1 MGRRIFAANM
11 PLKPI
16 IRDISWLAFN
26 QRVMQEA
33 KDPKVH
39 LYDRLRFLGIFS
51 NNLDEFYRVRVG
63 TLNKMLDIDKG
74 KTKMHLEQHPE
85 KILKEIQRTTVKL
98 QRSFDITFGEIIRDL
113 EKEHRIFFKN
123 ERQLNAEQKEWVR
136 TYFEDKVR
144 TQIVPL
150 MIESMPLEPMLKDRS
165 IYLACLMGNAQNPML
180 QRYALIQIPEEQ
192 TPRFVILPNSGSE
205 IHLIMLEDIIRYNL
219 KYLFA
224 PFGFDRF
231 KSHIIK
237 VTRDADMDMD
247 NGFHSNL
254 IEELEKSLQ
263 QRRKGEATRFVYDK
277 RIDPQLLEYLINRL
291 DLTDKSNLIPGG
303 RIHNFKA
310 FMNFPKNVFKDLKP
324 RPRPFVHPLL
334 KQPCRI
340 MDVIEKRDV
349 MLHFPYHSF
358 DSVIDLLREAAI
370 DPSVQ
375 SIRLTVYRLAKES
388 KVINA
393 LLNAVRNGKKVSV
406 IVELKARFDEEA
418 NLYWKKALEEEGI
431 NVFVGVPKMKVHA
444 KLCVIK
450 KREFNRTIQYGFIST
465 GNFHE
470 GTAQVYGDHLLLTTK
485 SQIIADI
492 NTVFDCLESSNPD
505 LQKLKN
511 CKVLITS
518 PFNMRDYFLHR
529 IDQETTSTAHNR
541 KMIVKLN
548 SLVDPTLIKALYRA
562 AEAGVKIDLIIRG
575 ICTANTQQEIF
586 KKKMNA
592 ISIVDQYLEH
602 ARIFSFSQGEEPRVY
617 LSSADWM
624 IRNLDHRVEVAC
636 PIYSETC
643 SQELKDILKIQ
654 LKENVK
660 ARILDNKQ
668 RNAYV
673 KRGEKDKPFRS
684 QVEIYNY
691 LKNKKYD

>member
-1 MGRRIFAANM
+1 M
-11 PLKPI
+11 PIKPI

-63 TLNKMLDIDKG
+63 TLNKMVEIDKG

-98 QRSFDITFGEIIRDL
+98 QRSFDQSFAEIMRDMG
-113 EKEHRIFFKN
+113 KQHRIFLKN
-123 ERQLNAEQKEWVR
+123 ERQLNKEQKDWVR
-136 TYFEDKVR
+136 SYFEDKVR

-150 MIESMPLEPMLKDRS
+150 MIESMPQAPMLKDRS

-180 QRYALIQIPEEQ
+180 QRYALIQVPEEQ
-192 TPRFVILPNSGSE
+192 TPRFVTLPNSGNE
-205 IHLIMLEDIIRYNL
+205 THIIMLEDIIRFNL

-237 VTRDADMDMD
+237 VTRDAEMDMD
-247 NGFHSNL
+247 NDIHSNL
-254 IEELEKSLQ
+254 IAELEKNLQ
-263 QRRKGEATRFVYDK
+263 KRTRGKATRFVYDK

-291 DLTDKSNLIPGG
+291 GLTDKSNLIPGG

-310 FMNFPKNVFKDLKP
+310 FMNFPKNVFKDIKP
-324 RPRPFVHPLL
+324 RPKPFVHPLL

-358 DSVIDLLREAAI
+358 DSIIDLLREAAI

-375 SIRLTVYRLAKES
+375 SIRLTVYRLAKNS

-418 NLYWKKALEEEGI
+418 NLYWKKVLEEEGI
-431 NVFVGVPKMKVHA
+431 NVYVGIPNMKIHA

-485 SQIIADI
+485 PQIISDI
-492 NTVFDCLESSNPD
+492 NKIFDCLESPNPD
-505 LQKLKN
+505 LSQIDN

-518 PFNMRDYFLHR
+518 PHQMRDYFLR
-529 IDQETTSTAHNR
+529 KIEQEIVSNGKNR
-541 KMIVKLN
+541 KITVKLN
-548 SLVDPTLIKALYRA
+548 SLVDKELINSLYRA
-562 AEAGVKIDLIIRG
+562 AESGVKIDLIIRG
-575 ICTANTQQEIF
+575 ICTALTQQPTF

-602 ARIFSFSQGEEPRVY
+602 ARVFIFSQGKDPRVY
-617 LSSADWM
+617 ISSADWM
-624 IRNLDHRVEVAC
+624 VRNLDHRVEVAC
-636 PIYSETC
+636 PVFSHTFSE
-643 SQELKDILKIQ
+643 ELQDILKIQ

-660 ARILDNKQ
+660 ARILDNRH
-668 RNAYV
+668 RNQYV
-673 KRGEKDKPFRS
+673 KRGEKEKSFRS
-684 QVEIYNY
+684 QLEIYNY
-691 LKNKKYD
+691 LKSKKYD

>member
-1 MGRRIFAANM
+1 M

-33 KDPKVH
+33 KDSKVH

-63 TLNKMLDIDKG
+63 TLNKMVELDKG

-98 QRSFDITFGEIIRDL
+98 QRSFDLTFAEIMR
-113 EKEHRIFFKN
+113 EMGKQHRIFLKN
-123 ERQLNAEQKEWVR
+123 ERQLNKEQKEWVR
-136 TYFEDKVR
+136 VYFEEKVR

-150 MIESMPLEPMLKDRS
+150 MIESMPQAPMLKDRS
-165 IYLACLMGNAQNPML
+165 IYLASLMGNAQNPML

-192 TPRFVILPNSGSE
+192 TERFVILPASGNE
-205 IHLIMLEDIIRYNL
+205 IHIIMLEDIIRYNL

-237 VTRDADMDMD
+237 VTRDAEMDMD
-247 NGFHSNL
+247 SGFHVNL
-254 IEELEKSLQ
+254 IEELEENLKK
-263 QRRKGEATRFVYDK
+263 RTHGKATRFVYDK

-291 DLTDKSNLIPGG
+291 GLTDKSNLIPGG

-310 FMNFPKNVFKDLKP
+310 FMNFPKNVFKDIKP
-324 RPRPFVHPLL
+324 RPKPFVHPLL

-349 MLHFPYHSF
+349 LLHFPYHSF
-358 DSVIDLLREAAI
+358 DSIIDLLREAAI

-375 SIRLTVYRLAKES
+375 SIRLTVYRLAKDS

-418 NLYWKKALEEEGI
+418 NLHWKKVLEEEGI
-431 NVFVGVPKMKVHA
+431 QVFVGMPNMKIHA

-485 SQIIADI
+485 TQIISDI
-492 NTVFDCLESSNPD
+492 NKIFDCLESENPD
-505 LQKLKN
+505 LSKIST

-518 PFNMRDYFLHR
+518 PKNMRSYFLKR
-529 IDQETTSTAHNR
+529 IEQEVAAQTGNR
-541 KMIVKLN
+541 RMIIKLN
-548 SLVDPTLIKALYRA
+548 SLVDNELIHALYAA
-562 AEAGVKIDLIIRG
+562 AEAGVKIDLIVRG
-575 ICTANTQQEIF
+575 ICTALTQQPSF

-602 ARIFSFSQGEEPRVY
+602 ARVFVFSQAEEQQSKVY
-617 LSSADWM
+617 ISSADWM
-624 IRNLDHRVEVAC
+624 VRNLDHRVEVSC
-636 PIYSETC
+636 PIYSETF
-643 SQELKDILKIQ
+643 SDELKDILKIQ
-654 LKENVK
+654 LKENIK

-668 RNAYV
+668 RNHYV
-673 KRGEKDKPFRS
+673 KKTDKEKSFRS
-684 QVEIYNY
+684 QIEIYNY
-691 LKNKKYD
+691 LKGKKYN

>member
-1 MGRRIFAANM
+1 M
-11 PLKPI
+11 PIKPI

-63 TLNKMLDIDKG
+63 TLNKMVEIDKG

-98 QRSFDITFGEIIRDL
+98 QRSFDLSFAEIMR
-113 EKEHRIFFKN
+113 EMGKQHRIFLKN
-123 ERQLNAEQKEWVR
+123 ERQLNKEQKDWVR
-136 TYFEDKVR
+136 SYFEDKVR

-150 MIESMPLEPMLKDRS
+150 MIESMPQAPMLKDRS

-180 QRYALIQIPEEQ
+180 QRYALIQVPEEQ
-192 TPRFVILPNSGSE
+192 TPRFVTLPNSGNE
-205 IHLIMLEDIIRYNL
+205 THIIMLEDIIRFNL

-237 VTRDADMDMD
+237 VTRDAEMDMD
-247 NGFHSNL
+247 NDIHSNL
-254 IEELEKSLQ
+254 IAELEKNLQ
-263 QRRKGEATRFVYDK
+263 KRTRGKATRFVYDK

-291 DLTDKSNLIPGG
+291 GLTDKSNLIPGG

-310 FMNFPKNVFKDLKP
+310 FMNFPKNVFKDIKP
-324 RPRPFVHPLL
+324 RPKPFVHPLL

-358 DSVIDLLREAAI
+358 DSIIDLLREAAI

-375 SIRLTVYRLAKES
+375 SIRLTVYRLAKNS

-418 NLYWKKALEEEGI
+418 NLYWKKVLEEEGI
-431 NVFVGVPKMKVHA
+431 DVFVGIPNMKIHA

-485 SQIIADI
+485 PQIISDI
-492 NTVFDCLESSNPD
+492 NKIFDCLESPNPD
-505 LQKLKN
+505 LSQIDN

-518 PFNMRDYFLHR
+518 PNQMRDYFLR
-529 IDQETTSTAHNR
+529 KIEQEIVSNEKNR
-541 KMIVKLN
+541 KIAVKLN
-548 SLVDPTLIKALYRA
+548 SLVDKELINSLYRA
-562 AEAGVKIDLIIRG
+562 AESGVKIDLIIRG
-575 ICTANTQQEIF
+575 ICTALTQQATF

-602 ARIFSFSQGEEPRVY
+602 ARVFIFSQGKDPHVY
-617 LSSADWM
+617 ISSADWM
-624 IRNLDHRVEVAC
+624 VRNLDHRVEVAC
-636 PIYSETC
+636 PVFSHTFSE
-643 SQELKDILKIQ
+643 ELQDILKIQ

-660 ARILDNKQ
+660 ARILDNRH
-668 RNAYV
+668 RNQYV
-673 KRGEKDKPFRS
+673 KRGEKEKSFRS
-684 QVEIYNY
+684 QLEIYNY
-691 LKNKKYD
+691 LKSKKYD

>member
-1 MGRRIFAANM
+1 M

-33 KDPKVH
+33 KDSKVH

-63 TLNKMLDIDKG
+63 TLNKMVELDKG

-98 QRSFDITFGEIIRDL
+98 QRSFDLTFAEIMR
-113 EKEHRIFFKN
+113 EMGKQHRIFLKN
-123 ERQLNAEQKEWVR
+123 ERQLNKEQKEWVR
-136 TYFEDKVR
+136 VYFEEKVR

-150 MIESMPLEPMLKDRS
+150 MIESMPQAPMLKDRS
-165 IYLACLMGNAQNPML
+165 IYLASLMGNAQNPML

-192 TPRFVILPNSGSE
+192 TERFVILPASGNE
-205 IHLIMLEDIIRYNL
+205 IHIIMLEDIIRYNL

-237 VTRDADMDMD
+237 VTRDAEMDMD
-247 NGFHSNL
+247 SGFHVNL
-254 IEELEKSLQ
+254 IEELEENLKK
-263 QRRKGEATRFVYDK
+263 RTHGKATRFVYDK

-291 DLTDKSNLIPGG
+291 GLTDKSNLIPGG

-310 FMNFPKNVFKDLKP
+310 FMNFPKNVFKDIKP
-324 RPRPFVHPLL
+324 RPKPFVHPLL

-349 MLHFPYHSF
+349 LLHFPYHSF
-358 DSVIDLLREAAI
+358 DSIIDLLREAAI

-375 SIRLTVYRLAKES
+375 SIRLTVYRLAKDS

-418 NLYWKKALEEEGI
+418 NLHWKKVLEEEGI
-431 NVFVGVPKMKVHA
+431 QVFVGMPNMKIHA

-485 SQIIADI
+485 PQIISDI
-492 NTVFDCLESSNPD
+492 NKIFDCLETENPD
-505 LQKLKN
+505 LSKIN
-511 CKVLITS
+511 SCKVLITS
-518 PFNMRDYFLHR
+518 PRNMRSYFLKR
-529 IDQETTSTAHNR
+529 IEQEIAAQTGNR
-541 KMIVKLN
+541 RMIIKLN
-548 SLVDPTLIKALYRA
+548 SLVDNELINALYAA
-562 AEAGVKIDLIIRG
+562 AEAGVKIDLIVRG
-575 ICTANTQQEIF
+575 ICTALTQQPSF

-592 ISIVDQYLEH
+592 LSIVDQYLEH
-602 ARIFSFSQGEEPRVY
+602 ARVFVFSQGQQAKVY
-617 LSSADWM
+617 ISSADWM
-624 IRNLDHRVEVAC
+624 VRNLDHRVEVAC
-636 PIYSETC
+636 PIFSETF
-643 SQELKDILKIQ
+643 SDELKDILKIQ
-654 LKENVK
+654 LKENIK

-668 RNAYV
+668 RKQYV
-673 KRGEKDKPFRS
+673 KRTDKEKTFRS
-684 QVEIYNY
+684 QIEIYNY
-691 LKNKKYD
+691 LKGKKYN

>member
-1 MGRRIFAANM
+1 M
-11 PLKPI
+11 PIKPI

-63 TLNKMLDIDKG
+63 TLNKMVEIDKG

-98 QRSFDITFGEIIRDL
+98 QRSFDLSFAEIMR
-113 EKEHRIFFKN
+113 EMGKQHRIFLKN
-123 ERQLNAEQKEWVR
+123 ERQLNKEQKDWVR
-136 TYFEDKVR
+136 SYFEDKVR

-150 MIESMPLEPMLKDRS
+150 MIESMPQAPMLKDRS

-180 QRYALIQIPEEQ
+180 QRYALIQVPEEQ
-192 TPRFVILPNSGSE
+192 TPRFVTLPNSGNE
-205 IHLIMLEDIIRYNL
+205 THIIMLEDIIRFNL

-237 VTRDADMDMD
+237 VTRDAEMDMD
-247 NGFHSNL
+247 NDIHSNL
-254 IEELEKSLQ
+254 IAELEKNLQ
-263 QRRKGEATRFVYDK
+263 KRTRGKATRFVYDK

-291 DLTDKSNLIPGG
+291 GLTDKSNLIPGG

-310 FMNFPKNVFKDLKP
+310 FMNFPKNVFKDIKP
-324 RPRPFVHPLL
+324 RPKPFVHPLL

-358 DSVIDLLREAAI
+358 DSIIDLLREAAI

-375 SIRLTVYRLAKES
+375 SIRLTVYRLAKNS

-418 NLYWKKALEEEGI
+418 NLYWKKVLEEEGI
-431 NVFVGVPKMKVHA
+431 NVYVGIPNMKIHA

-485 SQIIADI
+485 PQIISDI
-492 NTVFDCLESSNPD
+492 NKIFDCLESPNPD
-505 LQKLKN
+505 LSQIDN

-518 PFNMRDYFLHR
+518 PNQMRDYFLR
-529 IDQETTSTAHNR
+529 KIEQEIDSNEKNR
-541 KMIVKLN
+541 KIAVKLN
-548 SLVDPTLIKALYRA
+548 SLVDKELINSLYRA
-562 AEAGVKIDLIIRG
+562 AESGVKIDLIIRG
-575 ICTANTQQEIF
+575 ICTALTQQATF

-602 ARIFSFSQGEEPRVY
+602 ARVFIFSQGKDPHVY
-617 LSSADWM
+617 ISSADWM
-624 IRNLDHRVEVAC
+624 VRNLDHRVEVAC
-636 PIYSETC
+636 PVFSHTFSE
-643 SQELKDILKIQ
+643 ELQDILKIQ

-660 ARILDNKQ
+660 ARILDNRH
-668 RNAYV
+668 RNQYV
-673 KRGEKDKPFRS
+673 KRGEKEKSFRS
-684 QVEIYNY
+684 QLEIYNY
-691 LKNKKYD
+691 LKSKKYD

>member
-1 MGRRIFAANM
+1 M
-11 PLKPI
+11 PIKPI

-63 TLNKMLDIDKG
+63 TLNKMVEIDKG

-98 QRSFDITFGEIIRDL
+98 QRSFDQSFAEIMR
-113 EKEHRIFFKN
+113 EMGKQHRIFLKN
-123 ERQLNAEQKEWVR
+123 ERQLNKEQKDWVR
-136 TYFEDKVR
+136 SYFEDKVR

-150 MIESMPLEPMLKDRS
+150 MIESMPQAPMLKDRS

-180 QRYALIQIPEEQ
+180 QRYALIQVPEEQ
-192 TPRFVILPNSGSE
+192 TPRFVTLPNSGNE
-205 IHLIMLEDIIRYNL
+205 THIIMLEDIIRFNL

-237 VTRDADMDMD
+237 VTRDAEMDMD
-247 NGFHSNL
+247 NDIHSNL
-254 IEELEKSLQ
+254 IAELEKNLQ
-263 QRRKGEATRFVYDK
+263 KRTRGKATRFVYDK

-291 DLTDKSNLIPGG
+291 GLTDKSNLIPGG

-310 FMNFPKNVFKDLKP
+310 FMNFPKNVFKDIKP
-324 RPRPFVHPLL
+324 RPKPFVHPLL

-358 DSVIDLLREAAI
+358 DSIIDLLREAAI

-375 SIRLTVYRLAKES
+375 SIRLTVYRLAKNS

-418 NLYWKKALEEEGI
+418 NLYWKKVLEEEGI
-431 NVFVGVPKMKVHA
+431 NVYVGIPNMKIHA

-485 SQIIADI
+485 PQIISDI
-492 NTVFDCLESSNPD
+492 NKIFDCLESPNPD
-505 LQKLKN
+505 LSQIDN

-518 PFNMRDYFLHR
+518 PHQMRDYFLR
-529 IDQETTSTAHNR
+529 KIEQEIVSNEKNR
-541 KMIVKLN
+541 KITVKLN
-548 SLVDPTLIKALYRA
+548 SLVDKELINSLYRA
-562 AEAGVKIDLIIRG
+562 AESGVKIDLIIRG
-575 ICTANTQQEIF
+575 ICTALTQQATF

-602 ARIFSFSQGEEPRVY
+602 ARVFIFSQGKDPRVY
-617 LSSADWM
+617 ISSADWM
-624 IRNLDHRVEVAC
+624 VRNLDHRVEVAC
-636 PIYSETC
+636 PVFSHTFSE
-643 SQELKDILKIQ
+643 ELQDILKIQ

-660 ARILDNKQ
+660 ARILDNRH
-668 RNAYV
+668 RNQYV
-673 KRGEKDKPFRS
+673 KRGEKEKSFRS
-684 QVEIYNY
+684 QLEIYNY
-691 LKNKKYD
+691 LKSKKYD

>member
-1 MGRRIFAANM
+1 M

-63 TLNKMLDIDKG
+63 TLNKMVDMDKG

-98 QRSFDITFGEIIRDL
+98 QRSFDLTFAEIMRDMG
-113 EKEHRIFFKN
+113 KQHRVFLKN
-123 ERQLNAEQKEWVR
+123 ERQLNKEQKEWVR
-136 TYFEDKVR
+136 TYFEEKVR

-150 MIESMPLEPMLKDRS
+150 MIESMPQAPMLKDRS
-165 IYLACLMGNAQNPML
+165 IYLACLMGNALNPML

-192 TPRFVILPNSGSE
+192 TPRFVILPDSQNE
-205 IHLIMLEDIIRYNL
+205 THIIMLEDIIRFNL

-237 VTRDADMDMD
+237 VTRDAEMDLD
-247 NGFHSNL
+247 SGFNANL
-254 IEELEKSLQ
+254 IEELEENLKK
-263 QRRKGEATRFVYDK
+263 RTHGKATRFVYDK

-310 FMNFPKNVFKDLKP
+310 FMNFPKNVFKDIKP
-324 RPRPFVHPLL
+324 RPKPFVHPLL

-358 DSVIDLLREAAI
+358 DSIIDLLREAAI

-375 SIRLTVYRLAKES
+375 SIRLTVYRLAKDS

-418 NLYWKKALEEEGI
+418 NLHWKKVLEEEGI
-431 NVFVGVPKMKVHA
+431 QVFVGIPNMKIHA

-450 KREFNRTIQYGFIST
+450 KR
-465 GNFHE
+465 
-470 GTAQVYGDHLLLTTK
+470 
-485 SQIIADI
+485 
-492 NTVFDCLESSNPD
+492 
-505 LQKLKN
+505 
-511 CKVLITS
+511 
-518 PFNMRDYFLHR
+518 
-529 IDQETTSTAHNR
+529 
-541 KMIVKLN
+541 
-548 SLVDPTLIKALYRA
+548 
-562 AEAGVKIDLIIRG
+562 
-575 ICTANTQQEIF
+575 
-586 KKKMNA
+586 
-592 ISIVDQYLEH
+592 
-602 ARIFSFSQGEEPRVY
+602 
-617 LSSADWM
+617 
-624 IRNLDHRVEVAC
+624 
-636 PIYSETC
+636 
-643 SQELKDILKIQ
+643 
-654 LKENVK
+654 
-660 ARILDNKQ
+660 
-668 RNAYV
+668 
-673 KRGEKDKPFRS
+673 
-684 QVEIYNY
+684 
-691 LKNKKYD
+691 

>member
-1 MGRRIFAANM
+1 M
-11 PLKPI
+11 PIKPI

-51 NNLDEFYRVRVG
+51 NNLDEFYRIRVG
-63 TLNKMLDIDKG
+63 TLNKMVEIDKG

-98 QRSFDITFGEIIRDL
+98 QRSFDLSFSEIMR
-113 EKEHRIFFKN
+113 EMGKQHRIFLKN
-123 ERQLNAEQKEWVR
+123 ERQLNKEQKDWVR
-136 TYFEDKVR
+136 SYFEDKVR

-150 MIESMPLEPMLKDRS
+150 MIESMPQAPMLKDRS

-180 QRYALIQIPEEQ
+180 QRYALIQVPEEQ
-192 TPRFVILPNSGSE
+192 TPRFVTLPNSGNE
-205 IHLIMLEDIIRYNL
+205 THIIMLEDIIRFNL

-237 VTRDADMDMD
+237 VTRDAEMDMD
-247 NGFHSNL
+247 NDIHSNL
-254 IEELEKSLQ
+254 IAELEKNLQ
-263 QRRKGEATRFVYDK
+263 KRTRGKATRFVYDK

-291 DLTDKSNLIPGG
+291 GLTDQSNLIPGG

-310 FMNFPKNVFKDLKP
+310 FMNFPKNVFKDIKP
-324 RPRPFVHPLL
+324 RPKPFVHPLL

-340 MDVIEKRDV
+340 MDVIDKRDV

-358 DSVIDLLREAAI
+358 DSIIDLLREAAI

-375 SIRLTVYRLAKES
+375 SIRLTVYRLAKNS

-418 NLYWKKALEEEGI
+418 NLYWKKVLEEEGI
-431 NVFVGVPKMKVHA
+431 NVYVGIPNMKIHA

-470 GTAQVYGDHLLLTTK
+470 RTAQVYGDHLLLTTK
-485 SQIIADI
+485 PQIISDI
-492 NTVFDCLESSNPD
+492 NKIFDCLESPNPD
-505 LQKLKN
+505 LSQIDN

-518 PFNMRDYFLHR
+518 PNQMRDYFLR
-529 IDQETTSTAHNR
+529 KIEQEIDSNEKNR
-541 KMIVKLN
+541 KIAVKLN
-548 SLVDPTLIKALYRA
+548 SLVDKELINSLYRA
-562 AEAGVKIDLIIRG
+562 AESGVKIDLIIRG
-575 ICTANTQQEIF
+575 ICTALTQQATF

-602 ARIFSFSQGEEPRVY
+602 ARVFIFSQGKDPHVY
-617 LSSADWM
+617 ISSADWM
-624 IRNLDHRVEVAC
+624 VRNLDHRVEVAC
-636 PIYSETC
+636 PVFSHTFSE
-643 SQELKDILKIQ
+643 ELQDILKIQ

-660 ARILDNKQ
+660 ARILDNRH
-668 RNAYV
+668 RNQYV
-673 KRGEKDKPFRS
+673 KRGEKEKSFRS
-684 QVEIYNY
+684 QLEIYNY
-691 LKNKKYD
+691 LKSKKYD

>member
-1 MGRRIFAANM
+1 M

-33 KDPKVH
+33 KDSKVH

-63 TLNKMLDIDKG
+63 TLNKMVELDKG

-98 QRSFDITFGEIIRDL
+98 QRSFDLTFAEIMR
-113 EKEHRIFFKN
+113 EMGKQHRIFLKN
-123 ERQLNAEQKEWVR
+123 ERQLNKEQKEWVR
-136 TYFEDKVR
+136 VYFEEKVR

-150 MIESMPLEPMLKDRS
+150 MIESMPQAPMLKDRS
-165 IYLACLMGNAQNPML
+165 IYLASLMGNAQNPML

-192 TPRFVILPNSGSE
+192 TERFVILPASGNE
-205 IHLIMLEDIIRYNL
+205 IHIIMLEDIIRYNL

-237 VTRDADMDMD
+237 VTRDAEMDMD
-247 NGFHSNL
+247 SGFHVNL
-254 IEELEKSLQ
+254 IEELEENLKK
-263 QRRKGEATRFVYDK
+263 RTHGKATRFVYDK
-277 RIDPQLLEYLINRL
+277 RIDTQLLEYLINRL
-291 DLTDKSNLIPGG
+291 GLTDKSNLIPGG

-310 FMNFPKNVFKDLKP
+310 FMNFPKNVFKDIKP
-324 RPRPFVHPLL
+324 RPKPFVHPLL

-349 MLHFPYHSF
+349 LLHFPYHSF
-358 DSVIDLLREAAI
+358 DSIIDLLREAAI

-375 SIRLTVYRLAKES
+375 SIRLTVYRLAKDS

-418 NLYWKKALEEEGI
+418 NLHWKKVLEEEGI
-431 NVFVGVPKMKVHA
+431 QVFVGMPNMKIHA

-485 SQIIADI
+485 TQIISDI
-492 NTVFDCLESSNPD
+492 NKIFDCLESENPD
-505 LQKLKN
+505 LSKIST

-518 PFNMRDYFLHR
+518 PKNMRSYFLKR
-529 IDQETTSTAHNR
+529 IEQEVAAQTGNR
-541 KMIVKLN
+541 RMIIKLN
-548 SLVDPTLIKALYRA
+548 SLVDNELIHALYAA
-562 AEAGVKIDLIIRG
+562 AEAGVKIDLIVRG
-575 ICTANTQQEIF
+575 ICTALTQQPSF

-602 ARIFSFSQGEEPRVY
+602 ARVFVFSQAEEQQSKVY
-617 LSSADWM
+617 ISSADWM
-624 IRNLDHRVEVAC
+624 VRNLDHRVEVSC
-636 PIYSETC
+636 PIYSETF
-643 SQELKDILKIQ
+643 SDELKDILKIQ
-654 LKENVK
+654 LKENIK

-668 RNAYV
+668 RNHYV
-673 KRGEKDKPFRS
+673 KKTDKEKSFRS
-684 QVEIYNY
+684 QIEIYNY
-691 LKNKKYD
+691 LKGKKYN

>member
-1 MGRRIFAANM
+1 M

-33 KDPKVH
+33 KDSKVH

-63 TLNKMLDIDKG
+63 TLNKMVELDKG

-98 QRSFDITFGEIIRDL
+98 QRSFDLTFAEIMR
-113 EKEHRIFFKN
+113 EMGKQHRIFLKN
-123 ERQLNAEQKEWVR
+123 ERQLNKEQKEWVR
-136 TYFEDKVR
+136 VYFEEKVR

-150 MIESMPLEPMLKDRS
+150 MIESMPQAPMLKDRS
-165 IYLACLMGNAQNPML
+165 IYLASLMGNAQNPML

-192 TPRFVILPNSGSE
+192 TERFVILPASGNE
-205 IHLIMLEDIIRYNL
+205 IHIIMLEDIIRYNL

-237 VTRDADMDMD
+237 VTRDAEMDMD
-247 NGFHSNL
+247 SGFHVNL
-254 IEELEKSLQ
+254 IEELEENLKK
-263 QRRKGEATRFVYDK
+263 RTHGKATRFVYDK

-291 DLTDKSNLIPGG
+291 GLTDKSNLIPGG

-310 FMNFPKNVFKDLKP
+310 FMNFPKNVFKDIKP
-324 RPRPFVHPLL
+324 RPKPFVHPLL

-349 MLHFPYHSF
+349 LLHFPYHSF
-358 DSVIDLLREAAI
+358 DSIIDLLREAAI

-375 SIRLTVYRLAKES
+375 SIRLTVYRLAKDS

-418 NLYWKKALEEEGI
+418 NLHWKKVLEEEGI
-431 NVFVGVPKMKVHA
+431 QVFVGMPNMKIHA

-485 SQIIADI
+485 PQIISDI
-492 NTVFDCLESSNPD
+492 NKIFDCLETENPD
-505 LQKLKN
+505 LSKIN
-511 CKVLITS
+511 SCKVLITS
-518 PFNMRDYFLHR
+518 PRNMRSYFLKR
-529 IDQETTSTAHNR
+529 IEQEIAAQTGNR
-541 KMIVKLN
+541 RMIIKLN
-548 SLVDPTLIKALYRA
+548 SLVDNELINALYAA
-562 AEAGVKIDLIIRG
+562 AEAGVKIDLIVRG
-575 ICTANTQQEIF
+575 ICTALTQQPSF
-586 KKKMNA
+586 RKKMNA
-592 ISIVDQYLEH
+592 LSIVDQYLEH
-602 ARIFSFSQGEEPRVY
+602 ARVFVFSQGQQAKVY
-617 LSSADWM
+617 ISSADWM
-624 IRNLDHRVEVAC
+624 VRNLDHRVEVAC
-636 PIYSETC
+636 PIFSETF
-643 SQELKDILKIQ
+643 SDELKDILKIQ
-654 LKENVK
+654 LKENIK

-668 RNAYV
+668 RNQYV
-673 KRGEKDKPFRS
+673 KRTDKEKSFRS
-684 QVEIYNY
+684 QIEIYNY
-691 LKNKKYD
+691 LKGKKYN

>member
-1 MGRRIFAANM
+1 M

-33 KDPKVH
+33 KDSKVH

-63 TLNKMLDIDKG
+63 TLNKMVEIEKDKA
-74 KTKMHLEQHPE
+74 KMHLEMHPE
-85 KILKEIQRTTVKL
+85 KILKEIQRTTLKL
-98 QRSFDITFGEIIRDL
+98 QRSFDLCFGEIIREL
-113 EKEHRIFFKN
+113 GKQHRIFLKN
-123 ERQLNAEQKEWVR
+123 ERQLNIEQKEWVQ
-136 TYFEDKVR
+136 TYFEEKVR

-150 MIESMPLEPMLKDRS
+150 MIESMPHAPMLKDRS
-165 IYLACLMGNAQNPML
+165 IYLACLMGNAKNPML

-192 TPRFVILPNSGSE
+192 TPRFVIMPGSGTE
-205 IHLIMLEDIIRYNL
+205 THIIMLEDIIRYNL

-237 VTRDADMDMD
+237 VTRDAEMDLD
-247 NGFHSNL
+247 SGFHANL
-254 IEELEKSLQ
+254 IEELEESLKK
-263 QRRKGEATRFVYDK
+263 RTHGKATRFVYDK
-277 RIDPQLLEYLINRL
+277 HIDPQLLEYLINRL
-291 DLTDKSNLIPGG
+291 DLTDKSNLIAGG

-310 FMNFPKNVFKDLKP
+310 FMSFPKNVFKDLKP
-324 RPRPFVHPLL
+324 RPKPFVHPLL

-358 DSVIDLLREAAI
+358 DSIIDLLREAAI

-418 NLYWKKALEEEGI
+418 NLYWKGVLEEEGI
-431 NVFVGVPKMKVHA
+431 QVFVGLPKMKIHA

-450 KREFNRTIQYGFIST
+450 KREFNRSIQYGFIST

-470 GTAQVYGDHLLLTTK
+470 STAQVYGDHLLLTTK
-485 SQIIADI
+485 PQIIADI
-492 NTVFDCLESSNPD
+492 NKIFDCLEHANPD
-505 LQKLKN
+505 LSQIAD

-518 PFNMRDYFLHR
+518 PKNMRDYFLAR
-529 IDQETTSTAHNR
+529 IQEEIQSTGANR
-541 KMIVKLN
+541 RMIIKLN
-548 SLVDPTLIKALYRA
+548 SLVDPTLIQALYEA
-562 AEAGVKIDLIIRG
+562 AKAGVKIDLIIRG
-575 ICTANTQQEIF
+575 ICTAITQQPKF
-586 KKKMNA
+586 HKKMNA

-602 ARIFSFSQGEEPRVY
+602 ARIFVFSQGDEPRVY
-617 LSSADWM
+617 ISSADWM
-624 IRNLDHRVEVAC
+624 VRNLDHRVEVAC
-636 PIYSETC
+636 PIFSHTFSE
-643 SQELKDILKIQ
+643 ELRDILKIQ
-654 LKENVK
+654 LRENVK
-660 ARILDNKQ
+660 ARVLDNKQ
-668 RNAYV
+668 RNVYV
-673 KRGEKDKPFRS
+673 KRTEKEKQYRS
-684 QVEIYNY
+684 QLEIYNY
-691 LKNKKYD
+691 LRGKKYD

>member
-1 MGRRIFAANM
+1 M

-74 KTKMHLEQHPE
+74 KTKIHLEQHPE

-123 ERQLNAEQKEWVR
+123 ERQLNPEQKKWVR

-165 IYLACLMGNAQNPML
+165 IYLACLMGNSQNPML

-192 TPRFVILPNSGSE
+192 TPRFVILPDSGSE
-205 IHLIMLEDIIRYNL
+205 THLIMLEDIIRYNL

-237 VTRDADMDMD
+237 VTRDAEMDMD

-254 IEELEKSLQ
+254 IQELEKSLQ

-406 IVELKARFDEEA
+406 IMELKARFDEEA
-418 NLYWKKALEEEGI
+418 NLYWKKTLEEEGI
-431 NVFVGVPKMKVHA
+431 HVYVGVPKMKVHA

-492 NTVFDCLESSNPD
+492 NTIFDCLESKNPD
-505 LQKLKN
+505 LEKINN

-518 PFNMRDYFLHR
+518 PFNMRDHFLNR
-529 IDQETTSTAHNR
+529 IEQETNASGNQR
-541 KMIVKLN
+541 RMIVKLN
-548 SLVDPTLIKALYRA
+548 SLVDRTLINALYKA

-575 ICTANTQQEIF
+575 ICTANTQQETF
-586 KKKMNA
+586 TKKMNA

-602 ARIFSFSQGEEPRVY
+602 ARIFIFSQGEEPRIY
-617 LSSADWM
+617 ISSADWM
-624 IRNLDHRVEVAC
+624 VRNLDHRVEVAC

-643 SQELKDILKIQ
+643 GQELKDILKIQ

>member
-1 MGRRIFAANM
+1 M
-11 PLKPI
+11 PIKPI

-63 TLNKMLDIDKG
+63 TLNKMVEIDKG

-98 QRSFDITFGEIIRDL
+98 QRSFDQSFAEIMRDMG
-113 EKEHRIFFKN
+113 KQHRIFLKN
-123 ERQLNAEQKEWVR
+123 ERQLNKEQKDWVR
-136 TYFEDKVR
+136 SYFEDKVR

-150 MIESMPLEPMLKDRS
+150 MIESMPQAPMLKDRS

-180 QRYALIQIPEEQ
+180 QRYALIQVPEEQ
-192 TPRFVILPNSGSE
+192 TPRFVTLPNSGNE
-205 IHLIMLEDIIRYNL
+205 THIIMLEDIIRFNL

-237 VTRDADMDMD
+237 VTRDAEMDMD
-247 NGFHSNL
+247 NDIHSNL
-254 IEELEKSLQ
+254 IAELEKNLQ
-263 QRRKGEATRFVYDK
+263 KRTRGKATRFVYDK

-291 DLTDKSNLIPGG
+291 GLTDKSNLIPGG

-310 FMNFPKNVFKDLKP
+310 FMNFPKNVFKDIKP
-324 RPRPFVHPLL
+324 RPKPFVHPLL

-358 DSVIDLLREAAI
+358 DSIIDLLREAAI

-375 SIRLTVYRLAKES
+375 SIRLTVYRLAKNS

-418 NLYWKKALEEEGI
+418 NLYWKKVLEEEGI
-431 NVFVGVPKMKVHA
+431 NVYVGIPNMKIHA

-485 SQIIADI
+485 PQIISDI
-492 NTVFDCLESSNPD
+492 NKIFDCLESPNPD
-505 LQKLKN
+505 LSQIDN

-518 PFNMRDYFLHR
+518 PYQMRDYFLR
-529 IDQETTSTAHNR
+529 KIEQEIVSNEKNR
-541 KMIVKLN
+541 KITVKLN
-548 SLVDPTLIKALYRA
+548 SLVDKELINSLYRA
-562 AEAGVKIDLIIRG
+562 AESGVKIDLIIRG
-575 ICTANTQQEIF
+575 ICTALTQQPTF

-602 ARIFSFSQGEEPRVY
+602 ARVFIFSQGKDPRVY
-617 LSSADWM
+617 ISSADWM
-624 IRNLDHRVEVAC
+624 VRNLDHRVEVAC
-636 PIYSETC
+636 PVFSHTFSE
-643 SQELKDILKIQ
+643 ELQDILKIQ

-660 ARILDNKQ
+660 ARILDNRH
-668 RNAYV
+668 RNQYV
-673 KRGEKDKPFRS
+673 KRGEKEKSFRS
-684 QVEIYNY
+684 QLEIYNY
-691 LKNKKYD
+691 LKSKKYD

>member
-1 MGRRIFAANM
+1 M

-33 KDPKVH
+33 KDSKVH

-63 TLNKMLDIDKG
+63 TLNKMVELDKG

-98 QRSFDITFGEIIRDL
+98 QRSFDLTFAEIMR
-113 EKEHRIFFKN
+113 EMGKQHRIFLKN
-123 ERQLNAEQKEWVR
+123 ERQLNKEQKEWVR
-136 TYFEDKVR
+136 VYFEEKVR

-150 MIESMPLEPMLKDRS
+150 MIESMPQAPMLKDRS
-165 IYLACLMGNAQNPML
+165 IYLASLMGNAQNPML

-192 TPRFVILPNSGSE
+192 TERFVILPASGNE
-205 IHLIMLEDIIRYNL
+205 IHIIMLEDIIRYNL

-237 VTRDADMDMD
+237 VTRDAEMDMD
-247 NGFHSNL
+247 SGFHVNL
-254 IEELEKSLQ
+254 IEELEENLKK
-263 QRRKGEATRFVYDK
+263 RTHGKATRFVYDK

-291 DLTDKSNLIPGG
+291 GLTDKSNLIPGG

-310 FMNFPKNVFKDLKP
+310 FMNFPKNVFKDIKP
-324 RPRPFVHPLL
+324 RPKPFVHPLL

-349 MLHFPYHSF
+349 LLHFPYHSF
-358 DSVIDLLREAAI
+358 DSIIDLLREAAI

-375 SIRLTVYRLAKES
+375 SIRLTVYRLAKDS

-418 NLYWKKALEEEGI
+418 NLHWKKVLEEEGI
-431 NVFVGVPKMKVHA
+431 QVFVGMPNMKIHA

-485 SQIIADI
+485 PQIISDI
-492 NTVFDCLESSNPD
+492 NKIFDCLETENPD
-505 LQKLKN
+505 LSKIN
-511 CKVLITS
+511 SCKVLITS
-518 PFNMRDYFLHR
+518 PRNMRSYFLKR
-529 IDQETTSTAHNR
+529 IEQEIAAQTGNR
-541 KMIVKLN
+541 RMIIKLN
-548 SLVDPTLIKALYRA
+548 SLVDNELINALYAA
-562 AEAGVKIDLIIRG
+562 AEAGVKIDLIVRG
-575 ICTANTQQEIF
+575 ICTALTQQPSF

-592 ISIVDQYLEH
+592 LSIVDQYLEH
-602 ARIFSFSQGEEPRVY
+602 ARVFVFSQGQQAKVY
-617 LSSADWM
+617 ISSADWM
-624 IRNLDHRVEVAC
+624 VRNLDHRVEVAC
-636 PIYSETC
+636 PIFSETF
-643 SQELKDILKIQ
+643 SDELKDILKIQ
-654 LKENVK
+654 LKENIK

-668 RNAYV
+668 RNQYV
-673 KRGEKDKPFRS
+673 KRTDKEKTFRS
-684 QVEIYNY
+684 QIEIYNY
-691 LKNKKYD
+691 LKGKKYN

>member
-1 MGRRIFAANM
+1 M

-33 KDPKVH
+33 KDSKVH

-63 TLNKMLDIDKG
+63 TLNKMVELDKG

-98 QRSFDITFGEIIRDL
+98 QRSFDLTFAEIMR
-113 EKEHRIFFKN
+113 EMGKQHRIFLKN
-123 ERQLNAEQKEWVR
+123 ERQLNKEQKEWVR
-136 TYFEDKVR
+136 VYFEEKVR

-150 MIESMPLEPMLKDRS
+150 MIESMPQAPMLKDRS
-165 IYLACLMGNAQNPML
+165 IYLASLMGNAQNPML

-192 TPRFVILPNSGSE
+192 TERFVILPASGNE
-205 IHLIMLEDIIRYNL
+205 IHIIMLEDIIRYNL

-237 VTRDADMDMD
+237 VTRDAEMDMD
-247 NGFHSNL
+247 SGFHVNL
-254 IEELEKSLQ
+254 IEELEENLKK
-263 QRRKGEATRFVYDK
+263 RTHGKATRFVYDK

-291 DLTDKSNLIPGG
+291 GLTDKSNLIPGG

-310 FMNFPKNVFKDLKP
+310 FMNFPKNVFKDIKP
-324 RPRPFVHPLL
+324 RPKPFVHPLL

-349 MLHFPYHSF
+349 LLHFPYHSF
-358 DSVIDLLREAAI
+358 DSIIDLLREAAI

-375 SIRLTVYRLAKES
+375 SIRLTVYRLAKDS

-418 NLYWKKALEEEGI
+418 NLHWKKVLEEEGI
-431 NVFVGVPKMKVHA
+431 QVFVGMPNMKIHA

-485 SQIIADI
+485 PQIISDI
-492 NTVFDCLESSNPD
+492 NKIFDCLETENPD
-505 LQKLKN
+505 LSKLN
-511 CKVLITS
+511 SCKVLITS
-518 PFNMRDYFLHR
+518 PRNMRSYFLKR
-529 IDQETTSTAHNR
+529 IEQEIAAQTGNR
-541 KMIVKLN
+541 RMIIKLN
-548 SLVDPTLIKALYRA
+548 SLVDNELINALYAA
-562 AEAGVKIDLIIRG
+562 AEAGVKIDLIVRG
-575 ICTANTQQEIF
+575 ICTALTQQPSF
-586 KKKMNA
+586 RKKMNA
-592 ISIVDQYLEH
+592 LSIVDQYLEH
-602 ARIFSFSQGEEPRVY
+602 ARVFVFSQGQQAKVY
-617 LSSADWM
+617 ISSADWM
-624 IRNLDHRVEVAC
+624 VRNLDHRVEVAC
-636 PIYSETC
+636 PIFSETF
-643 SQELKDILKIQ
+643 SDELKDILKIQ
-654 LKENVK
+654 LKENIK

-668 RNAYV
+668 RNQYV
-673 KRGEKDKPFRS
+673 KRTDKEKTFRS
-684 QVEIYNY
+684 QIEIYNY
-691 LKNKKYD
+691 LKGKKYN